1 MKYKRVL
8 LKLSGEALM
17 GKNSYGIDPKRI
29 RAYAEDIKE
38 TVDSGAEVAIVLGGG
53 NIFRGLGA
61 ADQGIDRVQ
70 GDHMGYAGHG
80 DQWAG
85 HAVGAGRNG
94 FANPPSIGHRNG

>member
-38 TVDSGAEVAIVLGGG
+38 TVDSGAEVAIVLGWWQYLPGPG
-53 NIFRGLGA
+53 CRRSG
-61 ADQGIDRVQ
+61 DRIVCRVIT
-70 GDHMGYAGHG
+70 
-80 DQWAG
+80 W
-85 HAVGAGRNG
+85 VCWPR
-94 FANPPSIGHRNG
+94 